1 MAETLSPLSDPNT
14 FRRPTLAALNLLF
27 AVLDAAAFRTP
38 RYAMERHIGSC
49 PMSTSEE
56 SSCGEVCI
64 LGYQGP
70 SCNIAV
76 GYAKIE
82 DSMGFMMP
90 LNWTMY
96 TTEPVQI
103 NSISYNGPTTQNTKR
118 CKATRFSFHGRLPYK
133 GTIVQVVS
141 SYLTPGQSG
150 RECFDFGNTS
160 VTDYDG
166 VNIYVDIP
174 EYITRTGL

>member
-1 MAETLSPLSDPNT
+1 MFSHLNMFFTLK
-14 FRRPTLAALNLLF
+14 LAAALLF
-27 AVLDAAAFRTP
+27 VAGLDAAAFRTP

-49 PMSTSEE
+49 PMSSSEE

-96 TTEPVQI
+96 TTDTVQI
-103 NSISYNGPTTQNTKR
+103 NSISYSGPTRKNTNR
-118 CKATRFSFHGRLPYK
+118 CKATRFSFHGRIPYA
-133 GTIVQVVS
+133 GVMVEVAS

-150 RECFDFGNTS
+150 RECFDFGNAS

-166 VNIYVDIP
+166 VNL
-174 EYITRTGL
+174 YIDAPAYLTRTGL